1 MTIAPGKS
9 DMSSDSD
16 TPEETILNRG
26 SSHYPSYNYN
36 SNSNHSNTSNFREYE
51 TDGDYTTY
59 ALQQQ
64 QEQQYQ
70 QYQSCDT
77 RVSPEQYFRS
87 VSPVN
92 LNLNLN
98 LNYPDINSESSERQQ
113 WTLFWHD
120 HVYKNLAPKPTPHY
134 IENILGIQ
142 PSPPR
147 LTTPPLPITVP
158 LQLDSRSMSPRS
170 NIEPRDNKDL
180 KLGSIPLV
188 RKTNSKQSVA
198 TNVIT
203 PTPQANPVT
212 VPVGRLHPSTAVTDA
227 LNEPLNLSIKTEKK
241 VPAKSTSTKGKNI
254 FIIRCIISIL

>member
-1 MTIAPGKS
+1 MTIASGKS

-16 TPEETILNRG
+16 TPEETILNHG

-36 SNSNHSNTSNFREYE
+36 SNSNNSNTSNFREYE

-59 ALQQQ
+59 ALQQP

-70 QYQSCDT
+70 QYQARAT
-77 RVSPEQYFRS
+77 PEQYLQS

-98 LNYPDINSESSERQQ
+98 LNYPNINSSDASDRQQ
-113 WTLFWHD
+113 WTLFWHE

-147 LTTPPLPITVP
+147 PTTPPLPITIP
-158 LQLDSRSMSPRS
+158 HQLDTRSMSPRS
-170 NIEPRDNKDL
+170 STESRDKHDL
-180 KLGSIPLV
+180 KLGSIIPLV
-188 RKTNSKQSVA
+188 RKATSKQPVA

-203 PTPQANPVT
+203 PTPQTNPV
-212 VPVGRLHPSTAVTDA
+212 VRVHPAQRICLPSTAASDS

-241 VPAKSTSTKGKNI
+241 VPAKSVSTKGKNI
-254 FIIRCIISIL
+254 FVFFYKN